1 MRIPQSLLRQLPLLY
16 SHRRRL
22 QAGERRSAVTFSRQF
37 KPTMRVS
44 NSLLPAILTGVAL
57 TVPLITPQLG
67 VGTARAQER
76 AYPAKA
82 VRFVTSLA
90 AGSGADGFTRSVA
103 EALTRRLNQSVI
115 VEPRP
120 GAGGNLAAETVAKAA
135 PDGYTLLMSSVASN
149 AINAT
154 YYRTLNYD
162 FRRDFAPISK
172 FGQIAN
178 GLIVGAGVPANNLG
192 EFTALVKAAPD
203 KYSCASAG
211 VGGLLHLTCE
221 MYKKAA
227 GLEILH
233 VPYKGSASI
242 LPDLM
247 AGRITM
253 LFDNIPVYVP
263 LAKAGKVKI
272 LAVTT
277 LTRSPVLPE
286 VPTAAESGLPGME
299 SRGLFG
305 LLAPAGTPTEVV
317 RLLNREVGAVLND
330 ATLREKLLQQGIE
343 PEASSPE
350 ALRDLIQTEIAK
362 WARVIKD
369 ANIQPE

>member
-1 MRIPQSLLRQLPLLY
+1 MRIPESLLLLSLLLY
-16 SHRRRL
+16 SRLLRL
-22 QAGERRSAVTFSRQF
+22 QAGERRSAVTFNRQF
-37 KPTMRVS
+37 KPTMSVS
-44 NSLLPAILTGVAL
+44 SSLLRVTLTGVAL
-57 TVPLITPQLG
+57 SVLLITPQLG
-67 VGTARAQER
+67 IRTAHAQDR
-76 AYPAKA
+76 AYPTKA
-82 VRFVTSLA
+82 IKFITSLA
-90 AGSGADGFTRSVA
+90 AGSSADGFTRLVA
-103 EALTRRLNQSVI
+103 ESLSRRLNQSV
-115 VEPRP
+115 VVDPRP

-154 YYRTLNYD
+154 YYSTLNYD
-162 FRRDFAPISK
+162 FRRDFAPVSK

-178 GLIVGAGVPANNLG
+178 GLFVGPGVPANNLR
-192 EFTALVKAAPD
+192 EFTALVKAAPG

-233 VPYKGSASI
+233 VPYKGAAFR
-242 LPDLM
+242 PDLM
-247 AGRITM
+247 AGRVT
-253 LFDNIPVYVP
+253 LVFDNIPIYVP
-263 LAKAGKVKI
+263 LVQAGKLKI

-277 LTRSPVLPE
+277 PVRTPVLPS
-286 VPTAAESGLPGME
+286 VPTTAEAGLPALE

-305 LLAPAGTPTEVV
+305 LLAPAGTPNEIVQ
-317 RLLNREVGAVLND
+317 LLSREVGIVLND
-330 ATLREKLLQQGIE
+330 NVLREKLVQQGIE

-369 ANIQPE
+369 ADIRAE

>member
-1 MRIPQSLLRQLPLLY
+1 M
-16 SHRRRL
+16 
-22 QAGERRSAVTFSRQF
+22 
-37 KPTMRVS
+37 KVS
-44 NSLLPAILTGVAL
+44 NSPLPVILTGVAL
-57 TVPLITPQLG
+57 TVLLIAPQLG
-67 VGTARAQER
+67 IDTARAQER

-90 AGSGADGFTRSVA
+90 AGSGADGFARSVA
-103 EALTRRLNQSVI
+103 ELLTRRLNQSVI

-162 FRRDFAPISK
+162 LRRDFAPISK

-178 GLIVGAGVPANNLG
+178 GLIVGAGVSANNLT
-192 EFTALVKAAPD
+192 EFTALIKAAPD
-203 KYSCASAG
+203 RHSCASSG
-211 VGGLLHLTCE
+211 TGGMLHLTCE

-272 LAVTT
+272 LVVTT

-362 WARVIKD
+362 WARVIKEAD
-369 ANIQPE
+369 IRPE